1 MGRGKSKKHL
11 PLITLMNTDKNLFLW
26 FFICVHLR
34 NQRQMF
40 LVFALVSNR
49 HQLFLFG
56 LRHLF
61 HLFDLVVGQLLD
73 FIEGLALLVFADL
86 FILHRLL
93 DGLVAVA
100 ADIADC
106 GAVIFEDLMK
116 LLHHV
121 FAALF
126 GQRGNRDADG
136 LAVILGVQSL
146 SGG

>member
-61 HLFDLVVGQLLD
+61 HLFDLVVGQLLA
-73 FIEGLALLVFADL
+73 FIEGLALLVFAVL

-93 DGLVAVA
+93 DALVAVA
-100 ADIADC
+100 ASFAAS
-106 GAVIFEDLMK
+106 GAAIFEVLTK
-116 LLHHV
+116 LLHKA
-121 FAALF
+121 FTALF
-126 GQRGNRDADG
+126 GQR
-136 LAVILGVQSL
+136 
-146 SGG
+146 